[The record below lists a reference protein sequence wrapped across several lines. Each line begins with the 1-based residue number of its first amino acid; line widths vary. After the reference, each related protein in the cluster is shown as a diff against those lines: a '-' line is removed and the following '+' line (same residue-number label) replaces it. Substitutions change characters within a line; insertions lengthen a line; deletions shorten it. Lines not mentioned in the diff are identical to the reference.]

1 MGLQIGKDVLGVAKQ
16 TALGTIA
23 VNPAYAHGMSSDKS
37 AVAPSDAPDPL
48 TSAYL
53 AAQGAYRDK
62 IDTTIDIETRMW
74 QKSVGLYL
82 LAALGADSVS
92 GTGTFTHIFTLASS
106 LPYLSFFG
114 KKGDGSIIGMRDSK
128 IDGINIKWTGNG
140 AIAFSVKAICG
151 TFSFPATF
159 APTATDESDTTAYY
173 TPVGGT
179 FKYDLTT
186 GTPVLASII
195 DAEVD
200 IQRNSASV
208 MYSGAIE
215 AGDVQEG
222 GCDITVSLTVL
233 PADLTLWRKIV
244 TGSTTGTSLLTT
256 PQYGSAELNFNASP
270 DSLKLQFP
278 RVEFLSD
285 MPNADPKGGA
295 AQSQLVGTAY
305 RSGATSPI
313 TATLVNTVATY

>member
-23 VNPAYAHGMSSDKS
+23 ANPAYAHGMSADSSK
-37 AVAPSDAPDPL
+37 VAPSEATDPL

-53 AAQGAYRDK
+53 AAQGAYRDS

-82 LAALGADSVS
+82 LAALGADSV
-92 GTGTFTHIFTLASS
+92 TGSATYIHVITLGSS

-114 KKGDGSIIGMRDSK
+114 KKGDGTIIGMRDAK
-128 IDGINIKWTGNG
+128 IDEIDIEWTGNG
-140 AIAFSVKAICG
+140 AIAFTVKAICG

-186 GTPVLASII
+186 NTPVLASVIAGKVVI
-195 DAEVD
+195 N
-200 IQRNSASV
+200 RNSASV

-222 GCDITVSLTVL
+222 GCDISVSLTVL
-233 PADLTLWRKIV
+233 PTDLTLWRKVV
-244 TGSTTGTSLLTT
+244 TGSTSGTSLLTK
-256 PQYGSAELNFNASP
+256 PQYGSVELNFAASP
-270 DSLKLQFP
+270 DSLKLAFP
-278 RVEFLSD
+278 NVCFESD

-295 AQSQLVGTAY
+295 EQSELVGTAY
-305 RSGATSPI
+305 RTGATSPV